1 MADAVRAGLGLGR
14 RGVIARLA
22 GIRQVLHKGPVLA
35 GDNGLQIFEPPEH
48 GLPLGLTQDDMG
60 VGLKFLAQEPPDLLG
75 TQAALALTNELAD
88 FAFLPG
94 FAAQA
99 RQAEDGYGV
108 GRQAEPPAQHRP
120 YDPQGVGRGQE
131 IDTCQE
137 TVDQQVAAQMGVEL
151 LELFDAFPG
160 LTFEIVG
167 MRVVVFH
174 GLSLP
179 RQGSLYQAGGS
190 GVNA

>member
-1 MADAVRAGLGLGR
+1 MIVWLSVGGSLSTSSSLNAVRAGLGLGR

-22 GIRQVLHKGPVLA
+22 GIRQVLHEGPVLA
-35 GDNGLQIFEPPEH
+35 RDNGLQIFEPTEH
-48 GLPLGLTQDDMG
+48 GLPLGLTQDDMAI
-60 VGLKFLAQEPPDLLG
+60 GLKFLAEEPPDLLG
-75 TQAALALTNELAD
+75 TQAVLALTHELAD

-99 RQAEDGYGV
+99 RQAKDGYGV

-120 YDPQGVGRGQE
+120 YSPHGVGRGQE
-131 IDTCQE
+131 IDTHQE
-137 TVDQQVAAQMGVEL
+137 TVDQQVAAQMSVEL

-167 MRVVVFH
+167 MRIVVFH
-174 GLSLP
+174 ALSLP
-179 RQGSLYQAGGS
+179 
-190 GVNA
+190 